1 MDAALR
7 SLEIW
12 VQTTRLS
19 VFMNQSSVAWPISAC
34 MHFIGLSL
42 LLGTVGL
49 YDLRLLGVATGLS
62 PSAMHRLIP
71 WGVLGFTINVITG
84 TMFFVG
90 KPDRYVHNA
99 AFTFKLAFLLML
111 GINVLVFYAMT
122 YRKVATLGPE
132 DPIPLG
138 AKIAAATSLALWI
151 GVICAGRMV
160 AFFLP

>member
-7 SLEIW
+7 SLEVW
-12 VQTTRLS
+12 LEATRLS
-19 VFMNQSSVAWPISAC
+19 VVMNHSSVMWPISAC
-34 MHFIGLSL
+34 LHFLGLTL

-49 YDLRLLGVATGLS
+49 FDLRLLGMAPGLS

-71 WGVLGFTINVITG
+71 WGVFGFAINVITG

-99 AFTFKLAFLLML
+99 AFGFKLAFLVML
-111 GINVLVFYAMT
+111 GINVLIFYAIT
-122 YRKVATLGPE
+122 YRKVKTLGPG
-132 DPIPLG
+132 DSAPLG